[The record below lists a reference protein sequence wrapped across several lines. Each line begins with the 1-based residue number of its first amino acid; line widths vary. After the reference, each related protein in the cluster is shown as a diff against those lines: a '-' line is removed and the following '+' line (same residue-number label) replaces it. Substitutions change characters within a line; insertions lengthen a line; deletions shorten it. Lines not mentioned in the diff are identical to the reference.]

1 MFYSLDYKNKV
12 YNINA
17 RNTTE
22 SEHEREREM
31 EGGREG
37 DRLCLA
43 GNSVANGRQ
52 QVSSVK

>member
-1 MFYSLDYKNKV
+1 MFYSLDYTDKV
-12 YNINA
+12 YNIIA
-17 RNTTE
+17 RNATE
-22 SEHEREREM
+22 SEHEREM